1 MEKRNLKRGHEQL
14 FARGD
19 DLGFES
25 LMELSRHCQEQR
37 ERCRDRWQPPDV
49 MRPSLDTGRLMISAG
64 GDGAFL
70 LNDWSFAQLCG
81 ISHVSKET
89 VNRLSA
95 ETATKVFE
103 ETMPR
108 GKKPLQIFT
117 EENLVRS
124 IHGVS
129 YTRLFNADVLTM
141 LREFAVDFGPPQ
153 VARSGHTGLY
163 CGEQDMFCFLV
174 DPTCW
179 VEIEGEGFAPGFF
192 VWNSEV
198 GKRSL
203 GVETFWFQ
211 KVCGNHIVWDAI
223 EVTEFTRKHTA
234 NVHDALGEIRR
245 IVEGLVAKR
254 DERKDGFAKVI
265 RSAMET
271 KLGADAEEAIA
282 QLGKS
287 GFTKSLAK
295 QAVELARE
303 RGALTVFA
311 VVDALTRLAGKM
323 RNAGDRTAADQKAA
337 TLLTAVT

>member
-1 MEKRNLKRGHEQL
+1 MQKRNLTRGHEQL

-19 DLGFES
+19 DLGFSS
-25 LMELSRHCQEQR
+25 LVDLWQHCQNQKSR
-37 ERCRDRWQPPDV
+37 SQDRWQPPDSI
-49 MRPSLDTGRLMISAG
+49 RPNFEAGRLMVNAG
-64 GDGAFL
+64 SDGAFL

-89 VNRLSA
+89 VNRLSV

-103 ETMPR
+103 ETMPK
-108 GKKPLQIFT
+108 GKKPLQLFT

-124 IHGVS
+124 LHGVS
-129 YTRLFNADVLTM
+129 YTRMFNADVVTM

-179 VEIEGEGFAPGFF
+179 VEIEGEAFAPGFF

-198 GKRSL
+198 GKRSV

-234 NVHDALGEIRR
+234 NVHDALGDIRR
-245 IVEGLVAKR
+245 IVEGLVQKR
-254 DERKDGFAKVI
+254 DERRDGFAKAI
-265 RSAMET
+265 HSAMQT
-271 KLGADAEEAIA
+271 KLGADAEEAIT

-295 QAVELARE
+295 EAVEIARQK
-303 RGALTVFA
+303 GALTVFA
-311 VVDALTRLAGKM
+311 VVDALTRIAGRM
-323 RNAGDRTAADQKAA
+323 PNAGDRTAADSKAA
-337 TLLTAVT
+337 SLLTAVT